1 MLQNIIK
8 PQKKWTEDYKNNQK
22 TMIKMAISTY
32 LSIIMININKLN
44 DPIKRHS
51 SRLDLKNKIK

>member
-1 MLQNIIK
+1 MLQNIIQ

-51 SRLDLKNKIK
+51 SRLDLKKK